1 MQLARR
7 RYVPAAICAAAL
19 AGAALPAPAPA
30 QSSPA
35 AAPAARQ
42 VAAPVP
48 KLAWKSCGTQPEL
61 ERFLCA
67 TAQVPTD
74 YDRPNGAKTQIAL
87 TKLPASGDPAQ
98 RLGTLF
104 TNPGGPGGSGVEF
117 VQDAA
122 ALWRSP
128 IASLVFSAC

>member
-1 MQLARR
+1 MKLARR
-7 RYVPAAICAAAL
+7 RHVPAAICAAAL
-19 AGAALPAPAPA
+19 AAAVLPAAAPA

-48 KLAWKSCGTQPEL
+48 KLNWRSCGAEL

-74 YDRPNGAKTQIAL
+74 YDRPNGAKTRIAL
-87 TKLPASGDPAQ
+87 TKLPASGEPDE

-117 VQDAA
+117 VQG
-122 ALWRSP
+122 
-128 IASLVFSAC
+128 SAPLI